1 MDSHIIISYVKKIHY
16 NKRFIDILYLI
27 PYYFIMIKEIIEKN
41 FKTFVTEIDGN
52 YQVTF
57 QGIGGQE
64 GYVIFREAKRGWSTK
79 PISQNT
85 YLIGDAEMYQVID
98 TLKMYMSLDEKDLT
112 KVRQVFSSMS
122 MEILENYLSTPTN

>member
-1 MDSHIIISYVKKIHY
+1 MDSHIIISYVKKTHY